1 MKKNNYKF
9 LVAGQE
15 GMVGSA
21 IYNILKKKNYVIECK
36 RKDLDF
42 TDYKAVLKFF
52 KKKKPNIVINA
63 AGKVGGILDNSK
75 YPIDYLNINLAIGF
89 NILNISDKCNVK
101 KVINIGSA
109 CIYPKKTRL
118 PIKEEYLLSS
128 YLEKTNEAY
137 ALAKIT
143 TLKLCEY
150 YKKFKNKDFISVQPA
165 NLYGVNDNFN
175 LKSSHVIPALIR
187 RFHEAKGQDA
197 PFVIIWGTGK
207 PKREFLYVDDMAAAS
222 VYVMD
227 LSKEDY
233 ETKTLPMQSHI
244 NVGYGEDITILD
256 LAKAISEVVGY
267 KGEIKPDFTKP
278 DGTPRK
284 LMDSTK
290 LNSLGWKPQ
299 INLKAGLAEAYE
311 DFVKHASELRMG

>member
-15 GMVGSA
+15 GMVGSE
-21 IYNILKKKNYVIECK
+21 IYNILKKKKKNIIECK

-42 TDYKAVLKFF
+42 TNYKAVLKFF
-52 KKKKPNIVINA
+52 KKKKPNVVINA

-75 YPIDYLNINLAIGF
+75 YPIDYLNVNLAIGF

-109 CIYPKKTRL
+109 CIYPKETRL

-187 RFHEAKGQDA
+187 KFYEAKKRNDK
-197 PFVIIWGTGK
+197 FVKIWGNGK
-207 PKREFLYVDDMAAAS
+207 NMREFLYVDDLANAIIKLIDKKNKFTYINIGS
-222 VYVMD
+222 GEEV
-227 LSKEDY
+227 SIKE
-233 ETKTLPMQSHI
+233 
-244 NVGYGEDITILD
+244 
-256 LAKAISEVVGY
+256 LAKIIKTISKF
-267 KGEIKPDFTKP
+267 KGHLFFDKKMPGGQKRRILSSKKIK
-278 DGTPRK
+278 
-284 LMDSTK
+284 
-290 LNSLGWKPQ
+290 SLAWKPLVSLKKGLELVYNFYEKKQ
-299 INLKAGLAEAYE
+299 IKADNKSG
-311 DFVKHASELRMG
+311 FSRSR